1 MLAKFGTNSG
11 GITWWSK
18 FWTNSSETTYNWPN
32 LEPMQV
38 ALYLAVEITQVI
50 DSIPWVRCASGN
62 VFSIFSGSQCSRTWD
77 LKFKV
82 PRCIAIWGPWG
93 QNSRPKC
100 SCLGGDRPLRP
111 KGAIPHPITIQEK
124 VWKNHFKA
132 LFSSVASGNP
142 ECTLQWSNHTMHMHI
157 TNDQCVSKSHF
168 TLSLQRKKSQ
178 NHLVIGK
185 FLDAHCISISST
197 YHGQLVG
204 WYVSSVDR
212 SVTLSDFH
220 CVSGSLHSIY
230 RPRDVRYFL
239 KAKTNSF
246 QTWFFQSVFS
256 KLYLAYTSSKLC
268 EFISFFWFYLLHS
281 FSKTVKVS
289 LSKNL

>member
-1 MLAKFGTNSG
+1 MRITMIKSHDAHAHHKWSMRFQVTLYTFTAKEK
-11 GITWWSK
+11 ITKSLGYRK
-18 FWTNSSETTYNWPN
+18 VF
-32 LEPMQV
+32 
-38 ALYLAVEITQVI
+38 
-50 DSIPWVRCASGN
+50 RCA
-62 VFSIFSGSQCSRTWD
+62 
-77 LKFKV
+77 
-82 PRCIAIWGPWG
+82 
-93 QNSRPKC
+93 
-100 SCLGGDRPLRP
+100 
-111 KGAIPHPITIQEK
+111 
-124 VWKNHFKA
+124 
-132 LFSSVASGNP
+132 
-142 ECTLQWSNHTMHMHI
+142 LQ
-157 TNDQCVSKSHF
+157 
-168 TLSLQRKKSQ
+168 
-178 NHLVIGK
+178 
-185 FLDAHCISISST
+185 SISST

-239 KAKTNSF
+239 KAMTNSF